1 MREKGAQKTS
11 KGREKR
17 QKKKKKGVRE
27 KKVELKHT
35 SKAPNW
41 GSKGHVDVWASIPYW
56 GLHFKTNFYTHFL
69 LSSTTRDIQNG
80 KAHINN
86 DQTLKPLKKLPFLGN
101 LMQI

>member
-1 MREKGAQKTS
+1 MNEGKGCTKNKQREG
-11 KGREKR
+11 EKA
-17 QKKKKKGVRE
+17 KKKKKGVRE

-80 KAHINN
+80 KP
-86 DQTLKPLKKLPFLGN
+86 T
-101 LMQI
+101 